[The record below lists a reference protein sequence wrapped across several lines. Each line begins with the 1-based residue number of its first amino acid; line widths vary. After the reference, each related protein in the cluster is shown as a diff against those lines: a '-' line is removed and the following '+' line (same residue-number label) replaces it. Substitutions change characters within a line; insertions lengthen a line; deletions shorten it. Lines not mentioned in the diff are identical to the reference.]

1 MDCFFYE
8 RQFNE
13 EEFNEMDFY
22 EEDFYEYIDNMYYS
36 IIEIIEGIK
45 TDFMTVINEYGE
57 FSSL

>member
-8 RQFNE
+8 RQFND
-13 EEFNEMDFY
+13 EEFNEEYFY

-57 FSSL
+57 FRGL